1 MEIKKI
7 GVLGAGLM
15 GNGIA
20 QVCAQAGYEVML
32 RDIEQRF
39 IDKGMDTIKNN
50 LKRESGTYQKERRP
64 RRKRKRF

>member
-50 LKRESGTYQKERRP
+50 LKRYAIALRLSKQKQ
-64 RRKRKRF
+64 K